1 MQQFDVKRGSRKCCV
16 TEHPFGAGEVFYS
29 ALIETSS
36 GTMRSDFC
44 IEAWEKSPWSQQ
56 DSPEP
61 RTPVENAPSTDSNS
75 ESSNSET
82 LIGWW
87 KQRVPEQDSGV
98 VYWAPDHVLIAW
110 FDSLYASQSEKT
122 QTQQE
127 NQQETAWV
135 MALLLLQKR
144 LLTRN
149 DRETD
154 SDILHLINKKTNQE
168 YELQEPVIDEERIDC
183 IQNHLAENLFSD
195 RPL

>member
-1 MQQFDVKRGSRKCCV
+1 MQQFDVKRGIRKCCV
-16 TEHPFGAGEVFYS
+16 TELPFAAGEVFYS

-36 GTMRSDFC
+36 STIRKDFC
-44 IEAWEKSPWSQQ
+44 IDAWQKSPWSQQ
-56 DSPEP
+56 DNPEP
-61 RTPVENAPSTDSNS
+61 RAPVENAPSTDSN
-75 ESSNSET
+75 NET

-87 KQRVPEQDSGV
+87 KQSVPEQDSGV

-110 FDSLYASQSEKT
+110 FDSLYANQSEKS
-122 QTQQE
+122 QNQQE

-144 LLTRN
+144 LLTRC